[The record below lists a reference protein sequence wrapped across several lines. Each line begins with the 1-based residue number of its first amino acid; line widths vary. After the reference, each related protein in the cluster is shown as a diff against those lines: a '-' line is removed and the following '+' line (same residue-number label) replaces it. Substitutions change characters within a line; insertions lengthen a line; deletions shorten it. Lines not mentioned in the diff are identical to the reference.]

1 MSRNNLNTAGL
12 TALRIVV
19 GFIFAAHGWQ
29 KFFEWTIEGTQA
41 GFVEMGIPMASVTA
55 PIVATLEL
63 VGGIALMLGIFTRP
77 VAVLLTINM
86 LVALVLVHL
95 PFGIFV
101 ENNGIEL
108 VLLLGTA
115 SAAIALAGPGR
126 ISLDQPIFAKRESKL
141 AQMA

>member
-1 MSRNNLNTAGL
+1 MTKNTLNTLGL

-41 GFVEMGIPMASVTA
+41 GFVDMGIPMAEVSA
-55 PIVATLEL
+55 PLVATLEL
-63 VGGIALMLGIFTRP
+63 VGGIALMLGILTRP

-86 LVALVLVHL
+86 LVALLLVHL
-95 PFGIFV
+95 PYGIFV
-101 ENNGIEL
+101 ENNGVEL

-115 SAAIALAGPGR
+115 SAALALAGPGR
-126 ISLDQPIFAKRESKL
+126 VSLDQPIFARRDSKL
-141 AQMA
+141 ALMA